1 MSSPE
6 HQPIWQTMV
15 AGGSSAVIS
24 RLFTCELHSCACVC
38 CKCTKTKLNNVF
50 ISFVDPPD
58 TIKCR
63 LQVQAGGTKIYAN
76 TTDAFY
82 KIAKTEGVAGFY
94 RGFGAIVLTVI
105 PANMCY
111 FT

>member
-1 MSSPE
+1 
-6 HQPIWQTMV
+6 
-15 AGGSSAVIS
+15 
-24 RLFTCELHSCACVC
+24 
-38 CKCTKTKLNNVF
+38 
-50 ISFVDPPD
+50 
-58 TIKCR
+58 
-63 LQVQAGGTKIYAN
+63 VQAGGTKIYAN